1 MVTAIPQQLNYKLVG
16 NGISK
21 VVAIVDDDLET
32 ANDTRYDLE
41 ELGYQANIITGF
53 HENVRILAQQI
64 HESAYAAI
72 CDHKLRDGGLAD
84 FYGSELVACL
94 YDLKTPSILI
104 SQYPDDKHSTIGAYR
119 RKIPIF
125 LTRDEANSMSLKD
138 GIEYCVSELGGKISR
153 ERKPHR
159 TLVRVER
166 VGKEFGE
173 DVVEAF
179 VVGWRPRQ
187 AVRFPVSLIPEEM
200 RETLGKGSRLVAY
213 VNIGATKSEDLFF
226 EKFELAPQLNA
237 NDGLA

>member
-1 MVTAIPQQLNYKLVG
+1 M
-16 NGISK
+16 
-21 VVAIVDDDLET
+21 VVAIPKQVENGSSNNRINKIAIIDDDPES
-32 ANDTRYDLE
+32 AKFIRYELE
-41 ELGYQANIITGF
+41 EAGYQGDIITGF
-53 HENVRILAQQI
+53 YENVNLFAQQI
-64 HESAYAAI
+64 HDSADAAI
-72 CDHKLRDGGLAD
+72 CDHKLSDGGLAN

-104 SQYPDDKHSTIGAYR
+104 SQYPDESHSTIGAYR

-125 LTRDEANSMSLKD
+125 LTRKEVSSMSLRN
-138 GIEYCVSELGGKISR
+138 GIEYCVSELGGKIPR

-159 TLVRVER
+159 TLVRIER
-166 VGKEFGE
+166 VDKEFGQ

-187 AVRFPVSLIPEEM
+187 AVRFPASLIPEEM

-226 EKFELAPQLNA
+226 ERFELAPQLNA